1 MTHIFEQLEHEA
13 ETLGHGIIGRAEA
26 AGHVITS
33 HMPHH
38 GYHEPSTS
46 SPGGTPMSV
55 ATDAK
60 TFVDELGGR
69 VKQFIA
75 DVETKLETDLPA
87 VSTALG
93 EAAQNPVTVALAN
106 AVHLPAAPASMEALA
121 TLITKWDADLGQLQE
136 AKAAAEA
143 AAQPAPADPQLQT
156 GIAT

>member
-1 MTHIFEQLEHEA
+1 VTSIFDKLEHEA
-13 ETLGHGIIGRAEA
+13 ETLGHGIAAGAEA
-26 AGHVITS
+26 AEHVITS
-33 HMPHH
+33 HLPHH

-46 SPGGTPMSV
+46 SPGGTMSV

-106 AVHLPAAPASMEALA
+106 AVHLPAAPSSMEALA

-143 AAQPAPADPQLQT
+143 ALNPPQPEPEPQPA
-156 GIAT
+156 